1 MSTGKLLVGAAI
13 AEYFGAVAY
22 FFLTEKDLL
31 ISSVNTY
38 APVEVGSIETASVL
52 GLLAFMTLGYLR
64 GLKKL
69 IFALFTY
76 HVPVKLLRGEYE
88 RYFTEAGQGQNIFTI
103 ILGLLLLAMSAA
115 GFVGLKYH
123 PNLPEKPK
131 VEVTELKTT
140 EDGPIKKKKK

>member
-1 MSTGKLLVGAAI
+1 M
-13 AEYFGAVAY
+13 
-22 FFLTEKDLL
+22 TEKKLL

-52 GLLAFMTLGYLR
+52 GLLAFMTLGYLS

-88 RYFTEAGQGQNIFTI
+88 RYFTE
-103 ILGLLLLAMSAA
+103 
-115 GFVGLKYH
+115 
-123 PNLPEKPK
+123 
-131 VEVTELKTT
+131 
-140 EDGPIKKKKK
+140 

>member
-13 AEYFGAVAY
+13 AVYFGAVAK
-22 FFLTEKDLL
+22 FFLTEKELL

-52 GLLAFMTLGYLR
+52 GLLAFMTLGYLS

-88 RYFTEAGQGQNIFTI
+88 RYFTE
-103 ILGLLLLAMSAA
+103 
-115 GFVGLKYH
+115 
-123 PNLPEKPK
+123 
-131 VEVTELKTT
+131 
-140 EDGPIKKKKK
+140 